1 MDASPKPAPQGGIAG
16 STPARGI
23 RDISR
28 MEEQMKEKFMRK
40 KSKRIF
46 CFRINGH
53 GFGVEKAHERVE
65 DADRGIHPSWE
76 VEVTE
81 PCDKLR
87 KFRVF
92 NRRRKTALFI
102 IKTYPLR
109 ILRALLGIAG
119 HSEK

>member
-1 MDASPKPAPQGGIAG
+1 MNGFP
-16 STPARGI
+16 TH
-23 RDISR
+23 
-28 MEEQMKEKFMRK
+28 KESKNK
-40 KSKRIF
+40 KNGMQSKKKRIF

-53 GFGVEKAHERVE
+53 GFSVEKVYERIK
-65 DADRGIHPSWE
+65 DAEHGIHPFWE

>member
-1 MDASPKPAPQGGIAG
+1 MDASPKPAPNGLAG
-16 STPARGI
+16 STPVRGN

-40 KSKRIF
+40 KRKRIF

-53 GFGVEKAHERVE
+53 GFSVEKVYERVE
-65 DADRGIHPSWE
+65 DADRGIHPFWE

-92 NRRRKTALFI
+92 NRRRKTVLFI

-109 ILRALLGIAG
+109 ILCALLGIKNQ
-119 HSEK
+119 HSER